1 MKTTVLF
8 SSLAALLCWASTLT
22 AQVPVEKV
30 PDPVLPP
37 ANTVTP
43 APATPVAPT
52 PGGERRAIRREDRR
66 IDRND
71 PNGTLAP
78 AIQPNGTV
86 TATPNTGG
94 AIATTP
100 MPASP
105 EQWRYRNQNGQWL
118 YYTPSNTWMSWNGTT
133 WGAYTPGPGV
143 VAPVAPTAPANGA
156 YTTNYRG
163 PNQNYNARPYR
174 RGWFGRRYY

>member
-1 MKTTVLF
+1 MRPIVLF
-8 SSLAALLCWASTLT
+8 STLAALFCWASTLT

-37 ANTVTP
+37 VNTVTP

-52 PGGERRAIRREDRR
+52 PGGERRAIRREERR

-78 AIQPNGTV
+78 TVQPNGTV
-86 TATPNTGG
+86 AATPNAGG
-94 AIATTP
+94 A

-105 EQWRYRNQNGQWL
+105 EQWLYRN
-118 YYTPSNTWMSWNGTT
+118 
-133 WGAYTPGPGV
+133 
-143 VAPVAPTAPANGA
+143 
-156 YTTNYRG
+156 
-163 PNQNYNARPYR
+163 
-174 RGWFGRRYY
+174 